1 MSVLP
6 LLMSA
11 YFFYDWKVGYPAK
24 LEQYSEYQKYKKEEK
39 TEEWVKFSASKGWP
53 KEPEEMDQRKIDEQ
67 FTWGVG
73 VGILG
78 IYCLVYY
85 LLSYPKKLTC
95 DETSFQA
102 PWSPKIPFTAVEKL
116 DKRPWKHKGLAKVHY
131 KLGNSSK
138 STSIDDLRFPGADK
152 VLKRLE
158 ENFHGEIL
166 ELEEESPDQPAE
178 TSESTPVAPSE
189 KA

>member
-1 MSVLP
+1 M
-6 LLMSA
+6 
-11 YFFYDWKVGYPAK
+11 
-24 LEQYSEYQKYKKEEK
+24 
-39 TEEWVKFSASKGWP
+39 
-53 KEPEEMDQRKIDEQ
+53 
-67 FTWGVG
+67 
-73 VGILG
+73 
-78 IYCLVYY
+78 
-85 LLSYPKKLTC
+85 SYPKKLTC

-131 KLGNSSK
+131 KLGSSSK

-152 VLKRLE
+152 VLQRLE

-166 ELEEESPDQPAE
+166 ELEEEAPESPAE
-178 TSESTPVAPSE
+178 TPESTPAEPSE